1 MNYMHELWAAS
12 KVGAATSA
20 TMAIVGNIE
29 GQNISVT
36 VALTCSV
43 FIAGIVWWL
52 ASRFQKIADTQDD
65 LSRRLKSIEETL
77 NRDDS

>member
-12 KVGAATSA
+12 KVAAATSG

-29 GQNISVT
+29 GANISVT
-36 VALTCSV
+36 VALTCAV

-77 NRDDS
+77 NRDDL